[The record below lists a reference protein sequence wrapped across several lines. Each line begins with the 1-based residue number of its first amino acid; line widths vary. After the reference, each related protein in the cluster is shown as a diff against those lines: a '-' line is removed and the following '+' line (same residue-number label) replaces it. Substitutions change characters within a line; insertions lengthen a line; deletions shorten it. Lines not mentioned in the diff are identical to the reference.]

1 MEDLLD
7 FKDQRIVALE
17 AQVDL
22 LRKLSESYEKELNA
36 LYNQF
41 LNTDERKDFFN
52 KS

>member
-7 FKDQRIVALE
+7 FKDQRIFALE
-17 AQVDL
+17 SQIDL
-22 LRKLSESYEKELNA
+22 LRKLNESYENELNA
-36 LYNQF
+36 LYNQL